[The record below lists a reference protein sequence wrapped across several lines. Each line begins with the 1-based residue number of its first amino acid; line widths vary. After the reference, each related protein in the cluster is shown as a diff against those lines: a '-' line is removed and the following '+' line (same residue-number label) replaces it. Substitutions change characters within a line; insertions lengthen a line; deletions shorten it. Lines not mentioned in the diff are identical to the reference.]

1 MQTDF
6 TTLVDTLYGT
16 TTTEIPNV
24 IQILQ
29 PNPNDATTSKPT
41 KKIDWHLF
49 VYAALVIV
57 VLAILYILWKS
68 SPGDQQNVAPV
79 VRTGN
84 AANVPAAI
92 TIPEEQHEQASLP
105 HHELLRAIEAVPRLT
120 KPETFIVHGDIPTS
134 DDWSEDSLSG
144 QSQKLNSE
152 GSDMQDYIR
161 RREALTKTLESHQ

>member
-68 SPGDQQNVAPV
+68 
-79 VRTGN
+79 
-84 AANVPAAI
+84 
-92 TIPEEQHEQASLP
+92 
-105 HHELLRAIEAVPRLT
+105 
-120 KPETFIVHGDIPTS
+120 
-134 DDWSEDSLSG
+134 
-144 QSQKLNSE
+144 
-152 GSDMQDYIR
+152 
-161 RREALTKTLESHQ
+161 